1 MQHLASLLWLLLGLT
16 LLVGGAEVMLRG
28 ATSLA
33 KRLGVSN
40 FIIGLTV
47 VAFGTS
53 MPELATG
60 VGAVLKGESNLIV
73 GTVIGSNIANIG
85 LVLGLAAVIK
95 PARVRGGVVRRE
107 VPMLIVVTI
116 AMVFTLFGGSITRT
130 EAALLI
136 VGFVAFIAWTLY
148 ASKHLDPEDSALVI
162 EAQGETPE
170 EGAQQPNVLLNLFL
184 VALGLGA
191 MVIGSDRAV
200 LGATEVATALGVPA
214 FIIGLTLVAMG
225 TSLPEV
231 VTTVMAA
238 LKGHSDLAV
247 GNVLGSNIFNVLC
260 VVGVSGLVGQ
270 LDVPAIA
277 MQRDGWVM
285 LGLTLILLP
294 IMITRFSVSRAEGA
308 VLMTAYAAY
317 VTVVVLM
324 RSA

>member
-1 MQHLASLLWLLLGLT
+1 MQHLVSILWLVLGIT

-33 KRLGVSN
+33 KRLGVPT

-60 VGAVLKGESNLIV
+60 VGAVLKGQSELIV
-73 GTVIGSNIANIG
+73 GTVVGSNIANIG

-116 AMVFTLFGGSITRT
+116 AMVLTLFGGGVSRI
-130 EAALLI
+130 EAGLLTL
-136 VGFVAFIAWTLY
+136 GFGAFIAWTLY
-148 ASKHLDPEDSALVI
+148 ASKHLDEEDTALAV
-162 EAQGETPE
+162 EAE
-170 EGAQQPNVLLNLFL
+170 EEHPTDKPMSVLLCL
-184 VALGLGA
+184 VFVVVGLAG
-191 MVIGSDRAV
+191 MVLGSDRAV
-200 LGATEVATALGVPA
+200 VGATALAEAVGVPP
-214 FIIGLTLVAMG
+214 FVIGLTMVALG

-247 GNVLGSNIFNVLC
+247 GNVLGSNIFNILC
-260 VVGVSGLVGQ
+260 VVGVSGLIGP
-270 LDVPAIA
+270 LDVPTIA
-277 MQRDGWVM
+277 VRRDAWVM
-285 LGLTLILLP
+285 LGLTLLLLP
-294 IMITRFSVSRAEGA
+294 IMLTRFKVSRIEGS
-308 VLMTAYAAY
+308 VLMAAYAAY
-317 VTVVVLM
+317 IILVALDT
-324 RSA
+324 SP

>member
-1 MQHLASLLWLLLGLT
+1 MQYLASILWLVLGLT
-16 LLVGGAEVMLRG
+16 LLVGGAEIMLRG

-60 VGAVLKGESNLIV
+60 VGAVLKGNSDLIV

-85 LVLGLAAVIK
+85 LVLGLAAMIR

-116 AMVFTLFGGSITRT
+116 AMVVTLFGGSVSRV
-130 EAALLI
+130 EAGLLI
-136 VGFVAFIAWTLY
+136 VGFVAFLAWTLY

-162 EAQGETPE
+162 EAQGETPQ
-170 EGAQQPNVLLNLFL
+170 EGAKRPNVLFNVFL

-191 MVIGSDRAV
+191 MVLGSNRTV
-200 LGATEVATALGVPA
+200 LGATELATALGVPA
-214 FIIGLTLVAMG
+214 FVIGLTMVAMG

-231 VTTVMAA
+231 ATTVMAA

-270 LDVPAIA
+270 LDVPEIAI
-277 MQRDGWVM
+277 QRDAWVM
-285 LGLTLILLP
+285 LGLTLLLLP
-294 IMITRFSVSRAEGA
+294 IMMTRFTVSRAEGA

-317 VTVVVLM
+317 IAVVVFM
-324 RSA
+324 

>member
-1 MQHLASLLWLLLGLT
+1 MQYLASILWLLLGLT
-16 LLVGGAEVMLRG
+16 LLVGGAEIMLRG

-60 VGAVLKGESNLIV
+60 VGAVLKGNSDLIV

-85 LVLGLAAVIK
+85 LVLGLAAIIR

-116 AMVFTLFGGSITRT
+116 SMVVTLFGGNVSRL
-130 EAALLI
+130 EAGLLI
-136 VGFVAFIAWTLY
+136 VGFVAFLAWTLY

-162 EAQGETPE
+162 EAQGDTPE
-170 EGAQQPNVLLNLFL
+170 EGAKRPNVLFNVFL

-191 MVIGSDRAV
+191 MVLGSNRTV
-200 LGATEVATALGVPA
+200 LGATELATALGVPA
-214 FIIGLTLVAMG
+214 FIIGLTMVAMG

-270 LDVPAIA
+270 LDVPEIAI
-277 MQRDGWVM
+277 QRDAWVM
-285 LGLTLILLP
+285 LGLTLLLLP
-294 IMITRFSVSRAEGA
+294 IMMTRFTVSRAEGA
-308 VLMTAYAAY
+308 VLMTAYVAY
-317 VTVVVLM
+317 VAVVIFM
-324 RSA
+324 

>member
-1 MQHLASLLWLLLGLT
+1 MQYLASILWLLLGLT
-16 LLVGGAEVMLRG
+16 LLVGGAEIMLRG

-60 VGAVLKGESNLIV
+60 VGAVLKGNSDLIV

-85 LVLGLAAVIK
+85 LVLGLAAMIR

-116 AMVFTLFGGSITRT
+116 AMVVTLFGGSVSRV
-130 EAALLI
+130 EAGLLI
-136 VGFVAFIAWTLY
+136 VGFVAFLAWTLY

-162 EAQGETPE
+162 EAQGDTPE
-170 EGAQQPNVLLNLFL
+170 EGAKRPNVLFNVFL
-184 VALGLGA
+184 VTLGLGA
-191 MVIGSDRAV
+191 MVLGSNRTV
-200 LGATEVATALGVPA
+200 LGATELATALGVPA
-214 FIIGLTLVAMG
+214 FIIGLTMVAMG

-270 LDVPAIA
+270 LDVPEIAI
-277 MQRDGWVM
+277 QRDAWVM
-285 LGLTLILLP
+285 LGLTLLLLP
-294 IMITRFSVSRAEGA
+294 IMMTRFTVSRAEGG

-317 VTVVVLM
+317 IAVVVFM
-324 RSA
+324 

>member
-1 MQHLASLLWLLLGLT
+1 LQYLASILWLALGLA
-16 LLVGGAEVMLRG
+16 LLVAGAEIMLRG

-53 MPELATG
+53 TPELATG
-60 VGAVLKGESNLIV
+60 VGAVLKGESDLIV
-73 GTVIGSNIANIG
+73 GTVVGSNIANIG
-85 LVLGLAAVIK
+85 LVLGLAALIR

-116 AMVFTLFGGSITRT
+116 AMVFTLFGSSVTRI
-130 EAALLI
+130 EAGLLV
-136 VGFVAFIAWTLY
+136 VGLLAFLAWTLY
-148 ASKHLDPEDSALVI
+148 ASRHLDPEDSALVI
-162 EAQGETPE
+162 ETQDDAPE
-170 EGAQQPNVLLNLFL
+170 EDGQRPSVLVNLLL

-191 MVIGSDRAV
+191 MVFGSERAV
-200 LGATEVATALGVPA
+200 LGATELAAALGVPA
-214 FIIGLTLVAMG
+214 FIIGLTMVAMG

-231 VTTVMAA
+231 ATTVMAA

-260 VVGVSGLVGQ
+260 VLGVSGMVGP
-270 LDVPAIA
+270 LEVPGIA
-277 MQRDGWVM
+277 VQRDAWVM
-285 LGLTLILLP
+285 LGLTLLLLP
-294 IMITRFSVSRAEGA
+294 IVMTRFTVSRAEGG

-317 VTVVVLM
+317 VAVVVLM
-324 RSA
+324 

>member
-1 MQHLASLLWLLLGLT
+1 MQYLASILWLLLGLT
-16 LLVGGAEVMLRG
+16 LLVGGAEIMLRG

-60 VGAVLKGESNLIV
+60 VGAVLKGNSDLIV

-85 LVLGLAAVIK
+85 LVLGLAAIIR

-116 AMVFTLFGGSITRT
+116 SMVVTLFGGNVSRI
-130 EAALLI
+130 EAGLLI
-136 VGFVAFIAWTLY
+136 VGFVAFLAWTLY

-162 EAQGETPE
+162 EAQGDTPE
-170 EGAQQPNVLLNLFL
+170 EGAKRPNVLFNVFL

-191 MVIGSDRAV
+191 MVLGSNRTV
-200 LGATEVATALGVPA
+200 LGATELATALGVPA
-214 FIIGLTLVAMG
+214 FIIGLTMVAMG

-270 LDVPAIA
+270 LDVPEIAI
-277 MQRDGWVM
+277 QRDAWVM
-285 LGLTLILLP
+285 LGLTLLLLP
-294 IMITRFSVSRAEGA
+294 IMMTRFTVSRAEGA
-308 VLMTAYAAY
+308 VLMTAYVAY
-317 VTVVVLM
+317 VAVVIFM
-324 RSA
+324 

>member
-1 MQHLASLLWLLLGLT
+1 MQYLASILWLLLGLT
-16 LLVGGAEVMLRG
+16 LLVGGAEIMLRG

-60 VGAVLKGESNLIV
+60 VGAVLKGNSDLIV

-85 LVLGLAAVIK
+85 LVLGLAAMIR

-116 AMVFTLFGGSITRT
+116 SMVVTLFGGNISRI
-130 EAALLI
+130 EAGLLI
-136 VGFVAFIAWTLY
+136 VGFVAFLAWTLY

-162 EAQGETPE
+162 EAQGEMPE
-170 EGAQQPNVLLNLFL
+170 EGAKRPNVLFNVFL

-191 MVIGSDRAV
+191 MVLGSNRTV
-200 LGATEVATALGVPA
+200 LGATELATALGVPA
-214 FIIGLTLVAMG
+214 FIIGLTMVAMG

-270 LDVPAIA
+270 LDVPEIAI
-277 MQRDGWVM
+277 QRDAWVM
-285 LGLTLILLP
+285 LGLTLLLLP
-294 IMITRFSVSRAEGA
+294 IMMTRFTVSRAEGG

-317 VTVVVLM
+317 IAVVVFM
-324 RSA
+324 